1 MSPDRKGEKEM
12 PSVTNGND
20 AQGLDLR
27 VIELSKSSSANKL
40 KDKLYAADANGY
52 VCLGHFDYIQVA
64 PLPGN
69 STLEAIEKDF
79 KERDNYSYPLYI
91 FHYSL
96 PDRTVLDNFWSVKS
110 CFMTVSR
117 IHFTPNAQNRA
128 ELLRLALENLH
139 QGPPLVDKQF
149 GELSICVLDEL
160 VHMVFY
166 YTLELGDLVV
176 VLKSNSIMSCMEAI
190 RRMMEVSQVGDVYS
204 FCGIHG
210 RLCRPDVDQAILAWK
225 KEVEE
230 KQRRPYFQK
239 NISDAMNRTIL
250 HVGIRFSVISSKNA
264 KVIWDNIGCTPYFIS
279 GTADALIDFK
289 NVTVKRLVEYISK
302 LAIRTF
308 EVGKGRHISMY
319 DAFEDII
326 TRIGGEY
333 GEIYEDALPLGPG
346 ATVPALKNVQIDLKD
361 AVSKIQEES
370 GGSRWLPILL
380 AQTDTLITMMGNCI
394 TDDLSILI
402 WPSVQALVD
411 RLLFL
416 LKNAPPIGARQEAE
430 IGEFLNSWDILE
442 NDISRME
449 GQLSQ
454 KPELLSGRYYTPAT
468 LLAFY
473 TAMLFK
479 CNDLLLIINQ
489 DDDRGYVPLI
499 IYNVEPRA
507 STHCIL
513 DPSKDD
519 PANAYKGK
527 TPLLVS
533 LPVSMLYRPME
544 TVIVLCHE
552 LSHYTGTS
560 TRFRRARYKHVL
572 ASCAELISIAWM
584 MDGQKD
590 FPLIRN
596 GHKSIL
602 NDLIKKLDQLYP
614 KPHREYTQYYIKELD
629 QNLFEVLLQVFYD
642 EEFHS
647 ELTQRYL
654 LVRDVQRCVFQY
666 ARSVDARQQYKQL
679 RTIQRRVKNILLLY
693 RECYADLMAIL
704 ILNLCPED
712 YLLNIFY
719 RETRYIEEMT
729 SGRSEDRIQELQ
741 LQAALV
747 LRASK
752 KEFTPSG
759 LKILSEQ
766 QSKWLQDWKNAINY
780 YQGVFPENKDIMKQD
795 QSGIIMYQG
804 EYTNLLDYLADCK
817 KAVEERCNDP
827 EIRNK
832 RELLIQMLNIVK
844 GPFDL
849 EKIHVEVEKYR
860 RALLES

>member
-1 MSPDRKGEKEM
+1 M
-12 PSVTNGND
+12 PRVTNSSG
-20 AQGLDLR
+20 AQDFDLR
-27 VIELSKSSSANKL
+27 VIELSKSSSANTLKSKL
-40 KDKLYAADANGY
+40 EAEDANGY

-64 PLPGN
+64 PLPG
-69 STLEAIEKDF
+69 SSPLEAIETDF
-79 KERDNYSYPLYI
+79 KARDNYSCPLYI

-96 PDRTVLDNFWSVKS
+96 LNRTVLDNFWSIKS

-128 ELLRLALENLH
+128 KLLRSALEDLH

-149 GELSICVLDEL
+149 GELSIRVLDEL

-210 RLCRPDVDQAILAWK
+210 RLCHPDVDKAVLTWK

-230 KQRRPYFQK
+230 KQQQTCFQK
-239 NISDAMNRTIL
+239 DISDAMSRTIP
-250 HVGIRFSVISSKNA
+250 HAGMRFSVISTRNA
-264 KVIWDNIGCTPYFIS
+264 KVIWADIGCTPYFIS
-279 GTADALIDFK
+279 GTADALIDLK
-289 NVTVKRLVEYISK
+289 NVTVKQLVKYIST

-308 EVGKGRHISMY
+308 DAGGGRRISMY

-333 GEIYEDALPLGPG
+333 GEIYKDALPLGPC
-346 ATVPALKNVQIDLKD
+346 ASVPALKEAQIALKE
-361 AVSKIQEES
+361 AVRRIQEES
-370 GGSRWLPILL
+370 GGSRWFPILL

-402 WPSVQALVD
+402 WPSVQALME

-416 LKNAPPIGARQEAE
+416 LKNAPPISARQEAE

-473 TAMLFK
+473 TATLFK
-479 CNDLLLIINQ
+479 CNDLLLTINQ
-489 DDDRGYVPLI
+489 DTNHGYVPLI

-513 DPSKDD
+513 DPSKND
-519 PANAYKGK
+519 PAVAYKGK

-552 LSHYTGTS
+552 LSHYTGSS
-560 TRFRRARYKHVL
+560 TRFRKDRYKHIL

-584 MDGQKD
+584 LDGRKD
-590 FPLIRN
+590 FPLIPSGR
-596 GHKSIL
+596 KSIL
-602 NDLIKKLDQLYP
+602 NDLIKKMDQLYP
-614 KPHREYTQYYIKELD
+614 KPHGECTQYYIKELD
-629 QNLFEVLLQVFYD
+629 QNLFMVLLQVFYD
-642 EEFHS
+642 EQFHS
-647 ELTQRYL
+647 ELMQHYL
-654 LVRDVQRCVFQY
+654 LVKDVQHCVFRY
-666 ARSVDARQQYKQL
+666 ARSIDAHQQYERLYKI
-679 RTIQRRVKNILLLY
+679 RKRVNNILLLY

-704 ILNLCPED
+704 ILDLCPED

-719 RETRYIEEMT
+719 RETQYIEEMA
-729 SGRSEDRIQELQ
+729 SGNSANRVQELQ

-747 LRASK
+747 LYTLQ
-752 KEFTPSG
+752 KEFTFS
-759 LKILSEQ
+759 KAIDLSDK
-766 QSKWLQDWKNAINY
+766 QSEWLRDWENAINY
-780 YQGVFPENKDIMKQD
+780 YQGAFPEAKDIMKQD

-804 EYTNLLDYLADCK
+804 EYANLLDYLADCK
-817 KAVEERCNDP
+817 KAVEERLKDQKIQM
-827 EIRNK
+827 E
-832 RELLIQMLNIVK
+832 REPLIQMLKIVK
-844 GPFDL
+844 DPFDL
-849 EKIHVEVEKYR
+849 EKIHEEVEKYR
-860 RALLES
+860 CTLLES